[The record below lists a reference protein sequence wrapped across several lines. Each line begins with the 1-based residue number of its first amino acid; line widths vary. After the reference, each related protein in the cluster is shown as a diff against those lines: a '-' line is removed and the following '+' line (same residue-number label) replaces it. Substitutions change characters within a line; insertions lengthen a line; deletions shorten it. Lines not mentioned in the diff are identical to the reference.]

1 MSSGLPH
8 SVQTRLVRHAHAL
21 ELDPN
26 IVLARYAVERFLFRL
41 SRSPHVDRFV
51 LKGALMLLVWLGE
64 TVRPTRDADLL
75 GFGEADPGSLRATFT
90 EICSAPVVPDG
101 LEFDAASI
109 RVGPIRPADP
119 DGGLRAIVWAHLGP
133 ARLRVQ
139 VDVGTGDA
147 VVPEPEWIEYPS
159 LLDLPRPR
167 LRAYRPETTIAEK
180 VQAMVELDTK
190 NSRMR
195 DFFDVNAL
203 ATSGAFDGTVLAAA
217 VAATFARRRTVVP
230 HQLPIGLTPAFA
242 AIEGKAA
249 QWAGFMRRLPDHPE
263 PTDLVTTLERVAA
276 FIESRCWWP
285 SAGASTSGSD
295 GRRGGP
301 GDERAAGQ
309 EGGSGPTDPNRNYLL
324 AESI

>member
-1 MSSGLPH
+1 MP
-8 SVQTRLVRHAHAL
+8 
-21 ELDPN
+21 
-26 IVLARYAVERFLFRL
+26 Y
-41 SRSPHVDRFV
+41 
-51 LKGALMLLVWLGE
+51 
-64 TVRPTRDADLL
+64 
-75 GFGEADPGSLRATFT
+75 
-90 EICSAPVVPDG
+90 
-101 LEFDAASI
+101 
-109 RVGPIRPADP
+109 
-119 DGGLRAIVWAHLGP
+119 GGLRTVVWAHLGP

-139 VDVGTGDA
+139 VDVGIGDA

-180 VQAMVELDTK
+180 VQAMVELDSK

-276 FIESRCWWP
+276 FIGPVLVAIGRGEHFEERWP
-285 SAGASTSGSD
+285 P
-295 GRRGGP
+295 GGP
-301 GDERAAGQ
+301 WR
-309 EGGSGPTDPNRNYLL
+309 
-324 AESI
+324 